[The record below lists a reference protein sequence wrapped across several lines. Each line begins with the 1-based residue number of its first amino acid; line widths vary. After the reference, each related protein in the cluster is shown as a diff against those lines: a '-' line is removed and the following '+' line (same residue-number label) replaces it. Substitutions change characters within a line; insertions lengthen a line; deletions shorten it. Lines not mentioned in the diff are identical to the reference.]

1 MLKLTSVMIGRT
13 RNTFAFEGATMWD
26 AVRESDKH
34 MFSEIPKC
42 GKCGGDNLDLRAYF
56 PQEEYKY
63 LKVVCRDC
71 KASLTFGSPKKN
83 PEVYY
88 PRRDKEDSSFQWE
101 SYEKKESL

>member
-1 MLKLTSVMIGRT
+1 MQKLVSVMIGAT
-13 RNTFAFEGATMWD
+13 RHTFAFEGDTLWECTRQAN
-26 AVRESDKH
+26 KH
-34 MFSEIPKC
+34 MFDEILKC
-42 GKCGGDNLDLRAYF
+42 GECESNNLDLRAFY

-88 PRRDKEDSSFQWE
+88 PRRNEDSSFKWE
-101 SYEKKESL
+101 AYKEKEL